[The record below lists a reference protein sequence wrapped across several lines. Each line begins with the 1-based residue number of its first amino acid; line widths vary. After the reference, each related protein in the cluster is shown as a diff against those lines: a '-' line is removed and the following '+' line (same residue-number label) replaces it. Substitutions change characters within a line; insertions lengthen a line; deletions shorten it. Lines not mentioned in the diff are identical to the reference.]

1 MLGFQG
7 SVQIFGRA
15 LENTGQAN
23 CCEQMCVQQAA
34 TFGWSSFLESPL
46 VGKKAY
52 RRNHMDET

>member
-15 LENTGQAN
+15 LENTAGQAN

-34 TFGWSSFLESPL
+34 TFGLSSFS
-46 VGKKAY
+46 
-52 RRNHMDET
+52 

>member
-23 CCEQMCVQQAA
+23 CCQQMCVQQAA
-34 TFGWSSFLESPL
+34 TFGFLESPL

-52 RRNHMDET
+52 RRNHMDKT